1 MAQTGLAPN
10 FNFRHTDAN
19 PVIMKR
25 VDLDFDAVDFADEL
39 GCDRIFR
46 RAVRQHFAL
55 EENERLVCIQE
66 CLVWLMRRLDNRQ
79 TLSAQLPHARQDT
92 HRIAIVESGSRFVHN
107 DGVRILRKR
116 TRNEHKLLLASTS

>member
-46 RAVRQHFAL
+46 RTVRQNFTL
-55 EENERLVCIQE
+55 EKNERLVCVQKSLIR
-66 CLVWLMRRLDNRQ
+66 LMR
-79 TLSAQLPHARQDT
+79 
-92 HRIAIVESGSRFVHN
+92 
-107 DGVRILRKR
+107 
-116 TRNEHKLLLASTS
+116 

>member
-39 GCDRIFR
+39 GCDRIF
-46 RAVRQHFAL
+46 V
-55 EENERLVCIQE
+55 
-66 CLVWLMRRLDNRQ
+66 
-79 TLSAQLPHARQDT
+79 
-92 HRIAIVESGSRFVHN
+92 
-107 DGVRILRKR
+107 
-116 TRNEHKLLLASTS
+116 LLAYPNVCNSALALYQFSSCIAPQKI